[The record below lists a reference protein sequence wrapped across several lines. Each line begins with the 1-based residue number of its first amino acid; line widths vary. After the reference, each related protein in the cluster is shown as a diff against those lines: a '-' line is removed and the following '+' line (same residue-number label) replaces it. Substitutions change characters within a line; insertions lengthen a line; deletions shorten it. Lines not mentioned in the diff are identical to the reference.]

1 MLPTIEIL
9 LETFESKAKDFQISD
24 FLNKNFHGENSMG
37 ILEPHRA
44 QESSQFQKLSI
55 LKYHIFLDLRF
66 YPFYPGIAHF
76 LDLGIFEKTC
86 TFIPGNGDFQIW
98 ESLSRDDF
106 L

>member
-76 LDLGIFEKTC
+76 FRFLKKNLYF
-86 TFIPGNGDFQIW
+86 FPGNVDFQIW
-98 ESLSRDDF
+98 RFLSRDDF
-106 L
+106 LIL